1 MFNIVL
7 YNPQIPQNTGNI
19 SRTCVVTDSRLH
31 LIKPLGFVISDR
43 QLKRAG
49 LDYWKDL
56 DLTIHEDLESFIKTV
71 GDHRVF
77 LFSSKAGKDF
87 TDASYS
93 DGDYL
98 LFGSETSG
106 VPESVHV
113 MFKDTSVR
121 IPMKAHP
128 DARCLNLSN
137 SVAVALYE
145 ALRQNSFLELR

>member
-56 DLTIHEDLESFIKTV
+56 DLVIHEDFLSFMQTV
-71 GDHRVF
+71 GDHTVF
-77 LFSSKAGKDF
+77 LMSSKAEKCF
-87 TDASYS
+87 TDAVYR

-106 VPESVHV
+106 VPASVHDALR
-113 MFKDTSVR
+113 DTSFR
-121 IPMKAHP
+121 IPMKDHP

-137 SVAVALYE
+137 SV
-145 ALRQNSFLELR
+145 SIF

>member
-56 DLTIHEDLESFIKTV
+56 DLTIHEDLESFMETV

-77 LFSSKAGKDF
+77 LFSSKAEKSF
-87 TDASYS
+87 TSVSYT

-106 VPESVHV
+106 VPENVHTL
-113 MFKDTSVR
+113 FQDTSVR
-121 IPMKAHP
+121 IPMKDHP

-145 ALRQNSFLELR
+145 ALRQNGFGKLR